1 MFEMQLLFK
10 GFLSHIFLK
19 GGDIMKKSFIL
30 LVCSLLCASP
40 VLSFAVM
47 SLADLQLEKYN
58 TTKYMGGHFPRTTPN
73 KWETKEANANLVA
86 SILDGKLVICQQ
98 SQESTSFDTTTLG
111 ATINPM
117 MYFTSACI
125 DTADCY
131 DSVMALGEAEREA
144 SIERLKMRFATN
156 SFLSKMENPSFH
168 YQYGMDSYANDFS
181 ADGIIR
187 KTAASIDEIFIAPV
201 PTTQGRQKLYGKT
214 TWHPLPP
221 PRPPFLNEGECITF
235 NKLKSANRLSQ
246 FN

>member
-1 MFEMQLLFK
+1 
-10 GFLSHIFLK
+10 
-19 GGDIMKKSFIL
+19 MKKSFIL

-47 SLADLQLEKYN
+47 SPVDLQLEKYN

-73 KWETKEANANLVA
+73 KWETREANANLVA

-98 SQESTSFDTTTLG
+98 SQESTSFDTTLG
-111 ATINPM
+111 TTISPM
-117 MYFTSACI
+117 MYYTSACI

-131 DSVMALGEAEREA
+131 DSMRALGEAERRA
-144 SIERLKMRFATN
+144 SIERLKVRFATN
-156 SFLSKMENPSFH
+156 SFLSKMEDPSFH

-181 ADGIIR
+181 ADKIIR
-187 KTAASIDEIFIAPV
+187 KTVASIDEIFVAPA
-201 PTTQGRQKLYGKT
+201 PTASGRQGLYGKT

-221 PRPPFLNEGECITF
+221 PRPPFLNEGDCITF
-235 NKLKSANRLSQ
+235 NKLKSASRSQ